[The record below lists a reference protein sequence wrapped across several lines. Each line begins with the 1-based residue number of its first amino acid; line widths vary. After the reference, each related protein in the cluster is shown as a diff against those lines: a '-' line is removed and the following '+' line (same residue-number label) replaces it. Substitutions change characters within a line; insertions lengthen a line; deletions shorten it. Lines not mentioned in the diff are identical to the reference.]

1 MANKD
6 ANQES
11 AMGTLIGWGV
21 LLVFS
26 LSFGWYVGAP
36 LIQGERWADKKED
49 AINSVKNWK
58 PTGKDTLYD
67 MIRNYSLKAK
77 EQDVF
82 VGEFKWDALQ
92 REGPDYEVTLLWTE
106 GGGKHVGVW
115 RVNLSEPNSAPQP
128 QKGEAGGLPAKLES
142 PVTKPAAATS

>member
-1 MANKD
+1 MADNN

-11 AMGTLIGWGV
+11 AMGTIIGWGV
-21 LLVFS
+21 LLIFS

-36 LIQGERWADKKED
+36 LIQGERWANKKED
-49 AINSVKNWK
+49 AINAVKNWK
-58 PTGKDTLYD
+58 PTSKDTLYD

-77 EQDVF
+77 EQDVYI
-82 VGEFKWDALQ
+82 GEFKWDALQ

-106 GGGKHVGVW
+106 GGAKHVAVW
-115 RVNLSEPNSAPQP
+115 RVDLSDSKATPQP

-142 PVTKPAAATS
+142 PVTKPAASS